1 MEYSCRLPPLS
12 IEHPVFA
19 VRPPFYRSPLYTDAR
34 TCRSGASP
42 LQHPAGLQPLPGF
55 RRLPVPGRDGVR
67 IGAAG
72 SACLLPHKSSPTK
85 NQENLKPGP
94 LAQEHSRLT
103 RPQADQPL
111 FDQREIIW
119 QNPTPE
125 LAGLTA
131 PWDDKQYWVQ
141 VYHSD
146 VKIKRPAIQPSN
158 PQPGKRGCIFGFSDP
173 SMNRLLF
180 TCRNSGHLLQSQFCC
195 TYHNSWPLNGKALKE
210 QLQALIHRIKRKYGR
225 GIHYL
230 WVLEFQE
237 RGAPHIHLFLDIPP
251 TRKNRWFLADA
262 WLDVSD
268 QSGDVMC
275 RRFHRNPKNFFSWE
289 MRSGAYLAKEYI
301 GKVEQKHV
309 PESFHNVGRFWGTS
323 RNMTPDFSTIDPRDE
338 ETAQQICI
346 EKALRVV
353 MRLQEKKIDQFKAYG
368 CLYQRAL
375 DFFQLPHE
383 CISKKTK
390 RQIALGIRLNG
401 SYKTTRLRPKTNIRR
416 LKRTVNLPGR
426 SGAFFDVLNWL
437 NSPPPSSG
445 FKAFSRWADSPAEKE
460 PPRTERVPF

>member
-1 MEYSCRLPPLS
+1 MLYSCRLPPLS
-12 IEHPVFA
+12 IEHPVFS
-19 VRPPFYRSPLYTDAR
+19 VRPPFYRSP
-34 TCRSGASP
+34 
-42 LQHPAGLQPLPGF
+42 
-55 RRLPVPGRDGVR
+55 
-67 IGAAG
+67 AAG
-72 SACLLPHKSSPTK
+72 SARLLPHKSSPAK
-85 NQENLKPGP
+85 NQENLKPVP
-94 LAQEHSRLT
+94 LAQEHSML
-103 RPQADQPL
+103 
-111 FDQREIIW
+111 
-119 QNPTPE
+119 
-125 LAGLTA
+125 GLTA

-141 VYHSD
+141 VYTSD
-146 VKIKRPAIQPSN
+146 VKIKRPAIQPAN
-158 PQPGKRGCIFGFSDP
+158 PQRGKRGSIFEFSAS

-180 TCRNSGHLLQSQFCC
+180 YCRNSGHFIQSQFCC

-251 TRKNRWFLADA
+251 TRNNRWFLADA

-323 RNMTPDFSTIDPRDE
+323 RNMTPVFSTIDPRNE
-338 ETAQQICI
+338 ATERQICI
-346 EKALRVV
+346 EKAIRVA
-353 MRLQEKKIDQFKAYG
+353 MRLHEKKIDQFKAYG

-426 SGAFFDVLNWL
+426 SVAFFDVLNWL
-437 NSPPPSSG
+437 NSPPPLSG
-445 FKAFSRWADSPAEKE
+445 FKDFSRWADSPAEKE